1 MNKNG
6 VEDHV
11 TRGTKLLSPYG
22 EFITAKEF
30 KISIPE
36 IFEIK
41 EGVVIPKDADVAGS
55 LTVKT
60 HTLKRLAALALAA
73 GSWEELPPLPFI
85 SAYNAVFNGSG
96 LPFLV
101 VINDVYFNLPS
112 ELSFNLLEGDPMY
125 HEFPFL
131 VAGETVI
138 GGAPINKKPT
148 KALGI

>member
-11 TRGTKLLSPYG
+11 TRGTTLLSPLG
-22 EFITAKEF
+22 EFITAKQF
-30 KISIPE
+30 KINVPP

-41 EGVVIPKDADVAGS
+41 EGVVIPSDADVTGS

-60 HTLKRLAALALAA
+60 HTLKRLAAAALAA
-73 GSWEELPPLPFI
+73 GSWEELPPIPFI
-85 SAYNAVFNGSG
+85 SAYNAVFNGAG
-96 LPFLV
+96 LAFII
-101 VINDVYFNLPS
+101 VINDVYLNLPG
-112 ELSFNLLEGDPMY
+112 EFNFNLLEGDPMY

-131 VAGETVI
+131 VAGKSVI
-138 GGAPINKKPT
+138 GGAPINRETT

>member
-11 TRGTKLLSPYG
+11 TRGTKLLSPLG

-30 KISIPE
+30 KLSIPA

-41 EGVVIPKDADVAGS
+41 EGVVIPSDVDVTGS

-60 HTLKRLAALALAA
+60 HTFKRLAALALAA

-85 SAYNAVFNGSG
+85 SAYNAVYNGAG
-96 LPFLV
+96 LPFIV
-101 VINDVYFNLPS
+101 VVNDVYFNLPGD
-112 ELSFNLLEGDPMY
+112 LSFNLLEGDPMY
-125 HEFPFL
+125 HEFPLL
-131 VAGETVI
+131 VAGKTVI
-138 GGAPINKKPT
+138 GGAPINKETT